1 MEPDMKKSKRTRWI
15 ILVVVAVV
23 VVAAVIWFANERP
36 LAQLRQSRALAA
48 DPEADQIVTTFIG
61 DLSAGATASGRL
73 LPQREAHLALGI
85 AGQVEEVYVEVG
97 DEVLA
102 GDVLVQLEAS
112 SLERA
117 VRSAEQTLVIQEMSL
132 AELRQG
138 ASDEEIAAAEASVT
152 QAEAGVLQAEASV
165 SQAKANLTELRKG
178 ASEEEIVAAEASL
191 DSAKASLANAQAGL
205 VSARSALTKAKLS
218 RDALADADV
227 TAKANLKSAQ
237 AGLSSAQ
244 AQLDALLEGADA
256 ETIEQARLNWEQA
269 KNVLW
274 NTQLERDAVQGRPG
288 TPGYLITQMDIAV
301 SNAEIAVRVAE
312 IGYQQAQKGATD
324 EVVAA
329 ARASVAAAEAQATS
343 VQAQLDDIDDQ
354 IAQAEATVVQAEA
367 GVTQAEAGVLQAEAA
382 VTQAEANL
390 AMLLDGASEE
400 KIAAAEAQVAQAEA
414 GALQAEAQVT
424 QAKANLAMLIEGAS
438 EEKIAIAEAQV
449 TQARISLEEAQDNLT
464 KATLVAPF
472 DGVVTE
478 VYVAI
483 GEWASGLAVDLMDRG
498 SLEVVL
504 DVDEI
509 DIGSLAVGQQAV
521 VTLETW
527 PDEELTGELVSIAP
541 KATGGAEIVTYQ
553 VRLSLNAGELPIRS
567 GMTAN
572 AELVT
577 ASRENVLLA
586 PNRAITA
593 DRQASKYYVNLVQGD
608 TVVKTEVTIGLRDN
622 KYTEITSGL
631 KDGDELF
638 IGEVSEVL
646 DFTQGPPE
654 EIRRLRPH
662 D

>member
-1 MEPDMKKSKRTRWI
+1 MEPKKKSKRTRRI
-15 ILVVVAVV
+15 ILAVAAVV
-23 VVAAVIWFANERP
+23 VVAAVIWFVNERP
-36 LAQLRQSRALAA
+36 LAQLRQNRAQAA
-48 DPEADQIVTTFIG
+48 NPESSQIVTAFIG

-85 AGQVEEVYVEVG
+85 TGQVEEVYVEVG
-97 DEVLA
+97 DEVRA
-102 GDVLVQLEAS
+102 GDLLIRLEAG

-117 VRSAEQTLVIQEMSL
+117 VRSAKQSLTIQEASL

-152 QAEAGVLQAEASV
+152 QAEAGVLQAEASLA
-165 SQAKANLTELRKG
+165 QAKANLAELRGG
-178 ASEEEIVAAEASL
+178 ASEEETTAAEASL
-191 DSAKASLANAQAGL
+191 DSAKASLATARAGL
-205 VSARSALTKAKLS
+205 VSARSALTKAELS

-227 TAKANLKSAQ
+227 TGEANLKSAQ

-269 KNVLW
+269 KNSLW
-274 NTQLERDAVQGRPG
+274 NAQLERDAMKGRPG
-288 TPGYLITQMDIAV
+288 TPGYMNDQMDIAV
-301 SNAEIAVRVAE
+301 ANAEIAVRVAE
-312 IGYQQAQKGATD
+312 INYLQAQEGATD

-329 ARASVAAAEAQATS
+329 ARASVAAAEAQVTS
-343 VQAQLDDIDDQ
+343 AQAQLDDVDDQ

-367 GVTQAEAGVLQAEAA
+367 AVTQAEAGVLQAEAA

-390 AMLLDGASEE
+390 ATLLAGASEE
-400 KIAAAEAQVAQAEA
+400 AIAAAEAQVAQAEA
-414 GALQAEAQVT
+414 GVLQAEAQVA
-424 QAKANLAMLIEGAS
+424 QAEANLAMLIEGAS
-438 EEKIAIAEAQV
+438 EEKMAMAEAQV
-449 TQARISLEEAQDNLT
+449 AQAQISLEGAQDNLA
-464 KATLVAPF
+464 KATVKAPF
-472 DGVVTE
+472 DGVVTD
-478 VYVAI
+478 VYVAV
-483 GEWASGLAVDLMDRG
+483 GEWATGLAVDLMDSS

-527 PDEELTGELVSIAP
+527 PDEELSGELVSIAP
-541 KATGGAEIVTYQ
+541 KAKSGAEIVTYQ
-553 VRLSLNAGELPIRS
+553 VHLSLEAGELSVRS

-577 ASRENVLLA
+577 ANRENVLLV

-593 DRQASKYYVNLVQGD
+593 DRQAGKYYVNLIQGD
-608 TVVKTEVTIGLRDN
+608 TTAKTEVTIGLRDN

-631 KDGDELF
+631 EDGDQLV
-638 IGEVSEVL
+638 IGEVEEVL
-646 DFTQGPPE
+646 DFTQGPPQGM
-654 EIRRLRPH
+654 RRYGQ
-662 D
+662 